1 MKIMGSGVAGLDE
14 VLGGG
19 FVSPSI
25 ILIGGSVGTG
35 KTTLALQSLF
45 NSARNKECCL
55 FIASVSEP
63 ITSINNF
70 LSPFSFFDPDLK
82 TMHFVDAGELLLM
95 KKDAFGIIK
104 DNIEAINPDRVVIDS
119 FLSLADMD
127 KDALDALI
135 IYMKRRNILLI
146 LTDVF
151 REQALNE
158 HYIASIVDGV
168 IFLSIEE
175 GRRWLTVF
183 KLRGQDTSIKKHAFK
198 FTIAGIEV
206 FPKLKMEEVVSISDK
221 KINLGVR
228 GMEQILNKGVLE
240 GSAILTAGEV
250 GTGKALFG
258 FQFIHEGVK
267 NGEKS
272 LIISLNED
280 LATITRNAKHFGFE
294 FQSTANNGL
303 VKVLYVPVVDLVPD
317 EHLIEL
323 KEALEGVNRV
333 LIDGVSCY
341 QSAFNATSNTT
352 RDYKNYLQTVISL
365 CKSRAITSVFTS
377 DTNPGEYYPSDI
389 APMMDGIVI
398 LSRAEEKGVRRRY
411 IEVIKMRGSAHS
423 TGKKLMDITEK
434 GLEVSPA

>member
-25 ILIGGSVGTG
+25 ILIGGSLGTG

-95 KKDAFGIIK
+95 KKDVFGIIK
-104 DNIEAINPDRVVIDS
+104 DNIETIKPDRVVIDS

-151 REQALNE
+151 REQALND

-175 GRRWLTVF
+175 ERRWLTVF

-198 FTIAGIEV
+198 FTTAGIEV
-206 FPKLKMEEVVSISDK
+206 FPKLKPDEVVSVGDK
-221 KINLGVR
+221 QINLGVR
-228 GMEQILNKGVLE
+228 GMDQILNKGALE

-267 NGEKS
+267 RGEKS
-272 LIISLNED
+272 LIISLNDD
-280 LATITRNAKHFGFE
+280 LATITRNAKHFGFD
-294 FQSTANNGL
+294 FLPTANNGL
-303 VKVLYVPVVDLVPD
+303 VKVLYAPVVDLVPD

-341 QSAFNATSNTT
+341 QSAFNAMSNTT
-352 RDYKNYLQTVISL
+352 RDYKNYLQTIISL

-411 IEVIKMRGSAHS
+411 IEVIKMSGSAHS

-434 GLEVSPA
+434 GLEVSPS